1 MTLKSAFLGCGPRAR
16 AHARAYS
23 QVTKGQIA
31 AICDLNGERLH
42 SFGDEFGI
50 EARYT
55 DAHRML
61 DEVKPDLLHAV
72 TVPTIRVELMTIA
85 NDHDIPVCILEKPIA
100 IQGEDYREI
109 LELGQRAKTRFV
121 VNTQLH
127 FHPNNLL
134 LKEYVAEG
142 KIGEVRFIDVS
153 ARSTMLDQ
161 GVHVLELAHSYNE
174 FAPFSRVF
182 GNVSGSETLTSRQP
196 APDLAA
202 MAINFENG
210 VRAQMVCGLIAPTA
224 NDNPV
229 IYHHKRIA
237 VYGTRG
243 WVHWKMTGWEL
254 FSEVD
259 GYASGEHVYAE
270 QDDRAQAALT
280 DAAFEWAVDET
291 ALHPTRLERNLQQFN
306 VILGGYT
313 SALEGR
319 PVDLPFDPP
328 DGILKAFGERL

>member
-1 MTLKSAFLGCGPRAR
+1 MCRSEELPLHFLEDLAR
-16 AHARAYS
+16 ASYS
-23 QVTKGQIA
+23 LGDRPVLLGR
-31 AICDLNGERLH
+31 DLNEERLH
-42 SFGDEFGI
+42 SFGDEFGV
-50 EARYT
+50 ETRYT
-55 DAHRML
+55 DAHQML
-61 DEVKPDLLHAV
+61 DEVKPDVLHAV
-72 TVPTIRVELMTIA
+72 TAPTIRVDLLTIA
-85 NDHDIPVCILEKPIA
+85 NDHDVPVCIIEKPIA

-109 LELGQRAKTRFV
+109 LELSRRATTRFV

-134 LKEYVAEG
+134 LKDYVAEG
-142 KIGEVRFIDVS
+142 KIGDLTFIDVS

-161 GVHVLELAHSYNE
+161 GVHVLELAHSYNS

-196 APDLAA
+196 APDVAA

-210 VRAQMVCGLIAPTA
+210 VRAQMVCGLIAPVATEHET
-224 NDNPV
+224 
-229 IYHHKRIA
+229 IYAHKRIA

-243 WVHWKMTGWEL
+243 WVHWTMWGWEL
-254 FSEVD
+254 FSETD
-259 GYASGEHVYAE
+259 GHASGEHAYPE

-280 DAAFEWAVDET
+280 DAAFEWAADET

-328 DGILKAFGERL
+328 NGMLETFKERL

>member
-16 AHARAYS
+16 KHAEAYRL
-23 QVTKGQIA
+23 VTKGQIG
-31 AICDLNGERLH
+31 AICDRHEEKLQA
-42 SFGDEFGI
+42 FGDDLGI
-50 EARYT
+50 ERRYT
-55 DAHRML
+55 DIHRML
-61 DEVKPDLLHAV
+61 KEIKPDVLHVV
-72 TVPTIRVELMTIA
+72 TLPTIRVDLLTIA
-85 NDHDIPVCILEKPIA
+85 NDHGVPVCIVEKPIA
-100 IQGEDYREI
+100 IQGEDYRAI
-109 LELGQRAKTRFV
+109 LELNQRATTRYV

-134 LKEYVAEG
+134 LKEYVSEG

-161 GVHVLELAHSYNE
+161 GVHVLELAHSYND
-174 FAPFSRVF
+174 FVPFTRVF
-182 GNVSGSETLTSRQP
+182 GNVSGGKTLSSRQP

-202 MAINFENG
+202 MAIDFTNG
-210 VRAQMVCGLIAPTA
+210 VRAQMVSGPIAPTA

-237 VYGTRG
+237 AYGTRG
-243 WVHWKMTGWEL
+243 WVHWTMTGWEL

-259 GYASGEHVYAE
+259 GSASGKHDYLE

-280 DAAFEWAVDET
+280 DAAFEWAANET

-306 VILGGYT
+306 VILGGYA

-328 DGILKAFGERL
+328 DGMLEAFKERL